1 MIGKSGTSRFK
12 SAASARRRANTNTAA
27 NDPPEQSEWR
37 FDELESMGAMPR
49 CEVTG
54 ANVDLHLVA
63 YRDPDTEEWTARIL
77 GADFRHLVRR
87 STTLSVPVS
96 ILSLATLR
104 QLESQRKIPLGT
116 RAAKKL
122 REWFRHEVDRAW
134 QSGHLQSVPRE
145 PRQASLELAVEDPA
159 IDEEPFRLQG

>member
-1 MIGKSGTSRFK
+1 MGKRGYLSPLEMARSGFSPSK
-12 SAASARRRANTNTAA
+12 RRPTKP
-27 NDPPEQSEWR
+27 DEPEQSEWQ
-37 FDELESMGAMPR
+37 FAELESMGVMPR

-63 YRDPDTEEWTARIL
+63 YRDPETEEWTARVL
-77 GADFRHLVRR
+77 GADYRHLVRR
-87 STTLSVPVS
+87 STSLSVPVS

-122 REWFRHEVDRAW
+122 REWFRHEVDSAW
-134 QSGHLQSVPRE
+134 QHGLKSVPRE
-145 PRQASLELAVEDPA
+145 PRQASLELPIEESA